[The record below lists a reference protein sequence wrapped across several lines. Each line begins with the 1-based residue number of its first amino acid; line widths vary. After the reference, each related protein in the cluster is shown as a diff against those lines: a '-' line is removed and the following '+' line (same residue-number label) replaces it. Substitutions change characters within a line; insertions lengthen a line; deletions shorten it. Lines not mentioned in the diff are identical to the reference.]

1 MSKPHATSA
10 RHPLIALIDEL
21 VRLRG
26 RLQSVFAGA
35 TAVMGLSAMEST
47 VLTAVIESQTP
58 PTVSQIGRSL
68 GHPRQVVQRAANA
81 LIDAKLVEIR
91 SNPHHKRA
99 PLLHATAAG
108 KKSYQD
114 AATFAE
120 RAASSL
126 AHLLDLRECERL
138 ARELHELRSKIE
150 AHLRERPT
158 AKLRFRS
165 ETPSIAARRASVP
178 TRPRSNRRA

>member
-1 MSKPHATSA
+1 MSKSPTSQ
-10 RHPLIALIDEL
+10 RHPLITLIDEL

-47 VLTAVIESQTP
+47 VLTAVIESHTP

-68 GHPRQVVQRAANA
+68 GHPRQVIQRAANV
-81 LIDAKLVEIR
+81 LIDAKLLEVA

-99 PLLHATAAG
+99 PLLRATAAG
-108 KKSYQD
+108 NASYKD
-114 AATFAE
+114 ASTFAK

-126 AHLLDLRECERL
+126 AHVLDLSECERL

-158 AKLRFRS
+158 TQRRVS
-165 ETPSIAARRASVP
+165 RGTSSIAARRASAP
-178 TRPRSNRRA
+178 PRPRSNRRA